1 MRWVKLIVVL
11 LVIAVIAAFTVQNTG
26 RTADLSLD
34 LGFAAWKLARP
45 ATVAALVWASF
56 GAGLLLAGTW
66 GFVRGVALARR
77 VRQLEQQ
84 IALGGA
90 SAPSSDSWRG

>member
-11 LVIAVIAAFTVQNTG
+11 LVIVVLAAFTVQNTG
-26 RTADLSLD
+26 RTAELSLD

-45 ATVAALVWASF
+45 ATVSALVWASF
-56 GAGLLLAGTW
+56 GAGVLLAGIW
-66 GFVRGVALARR
+66 GFVRGVGLARR

-84 IALGGA
+84 IALGSA
-90 SAPSSDSWRG
+90 SGPSSDSWRG